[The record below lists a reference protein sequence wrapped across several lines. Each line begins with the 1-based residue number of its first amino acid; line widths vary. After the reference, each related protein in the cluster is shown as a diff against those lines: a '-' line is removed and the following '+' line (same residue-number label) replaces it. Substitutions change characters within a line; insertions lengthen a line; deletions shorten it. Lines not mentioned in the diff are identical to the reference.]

1 MAMVVS
7 VKAEQFVLY
16 GHDVQQQI
24 DLGDFIELK
33 VNKLT
38 IDGYHECTLQFS
50 CCAAL
55 GRVPVRAKLPIGA
68 QRGRTYSWVIY
79 EKGVQPRLNEIK

>member
-1 MAMVVS
+1 MAMVIS
-7 VKAEQFVLY
+7 VRAERFMLL
-16 GHDVQQQI
+16 GHETQQEI
-24 DLGDFIELK
+24 DLGDFLELK

-50 CCAAL
+50 CCCAL
-55 GRVPVRAKLPIGA
+55 GRVPVRAKLPMNA
-68 QRGRTYSWVIY
+68 QRGRTYSWVLY